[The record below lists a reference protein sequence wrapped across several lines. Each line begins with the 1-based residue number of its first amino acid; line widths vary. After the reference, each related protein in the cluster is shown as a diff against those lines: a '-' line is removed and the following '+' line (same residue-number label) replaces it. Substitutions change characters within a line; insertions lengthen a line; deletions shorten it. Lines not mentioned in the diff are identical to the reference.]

1 MKKLVV
7 LSGAGISAESGIP
20 TFRDING
27 LWENHRVEDVATI
40 EGYQRNQKLVID
52 FYNQMRK
59 RSSDILPNNAHK
71 ILAELEDDFEVVII
85 TQNVDNLHEKAGSST
100 VVHLHGELNKACS
113 SFEPNNP
120 AYIKTLSDGEDIKI
134 GDLAEDGSQ
143 LRPYIVWFGE
153 QVHSMELAC
162 EEVCTADIF
171 LIIGTSLNVYP
182 AAGLIDYVS
191 TDCKVYLIDPN
202 ADKMNVWTDRNIQVN
217 KIAKTAT
224 EGMVDFKEIIKTERE
239 S

>member
-20 TFRDING
+20 TFRDIDG
-27 LWENHRVEDVATI
+27 LWENHKVEDVATI

-52 FYNQMRK
+52 FYNTMRK
-59 RSSDILPNNAHK
+59 NIQDIQPNLAHQ
-71 ILAELEDDFEVVII
+71 IIGELEDEFEVVVI
-85 TQNVDNLHEKAGSST
+85 TQNVDDLHEKGGSST
-100 VVHLHGELNKACS
+100 VVHLHGEINKVCS

-120 AYIKTLSDGEDIKI
+120 AYIKTLSRDNLEVKI

-162 EEVCTADIF
+162 EEVCSADIF

-202 ADKMNVWTDRNIQVN
+202 ADKMNVWNYMNVQVN
-217 KIAKTAT
+217 KIAKKAT
-224 EGMVDFKEIIKTERE
+224 EGMVEFKEIIKTL
-239 S
+239 

>member
-27 LWENHRVEDVATI
+27 LWENHKVEDVATI

-52 FYNQMRK
+52 FYNTMRK
-59 RSSDILPNNAHK
+59 NVQDIQPNLAHQ
-71 ILAELEDDFEVVII
+71 IIGELEDDFEVVVI
-85 TQNVDNLHEKAGSST
+85 TQNVDDLHEKAGSST
-100 VVHLHGELNKACS
+100 VVHLHGEINKVCS

-120 AYIKTLSDGEDIKI
+120 AYIKTLSKDNLEVKI

-153 QVHSMELAC
+153 EVHSIALAC
-162 EEVCTADIF
+162 EEVYTADIF

-182 AAGLIDYVS
+182 AASLIDYVS

-202 ADKMNVWTDRNIQVN
+202 ADKMNVLWNDRNIQIN
-217 KIAKTAT
+217 KIAKKAT
-224 EGMVDFKEIIKTERE
+224 EGMVEFKEIIKTL
-239 S
+239 